1 MARPTKASNMTKA
14 ERKEAIAGLKQAL
27 KNAAAELDP
36 FKKSAADADKAV
48 MAVERA
54 ATKAITMAKKTKAA
68 ADAKLAK
75 AQAAH
80 DKGAEKI
87 NARIAELTATATGD
101 AA

>member
-14 ERKEAIAGLKQAL
+14 ERKEALAGLKQAL
-27 KNAAAELDP
+27 KNAAAELGT
-36 FKKSAADADKAV
+36 FKKSAVDADKAV
-48 MAVERA
+48 MAAERA
-54 ATKAITMAKKTKAA
+54 ANKAVVAAKKAKAA

-87 NARIAELTATATGD
+87 NSRIAELTASTD
-101 AA
+101 AS